1 MFFVDCHAFHCVEGG
16 VCAIDHPFYATQP
29 NEYLREQEYES
40 LPSKYGVLGV
50 EVRLFR
56 IGNEKLGL
64 VRIRARVGHG
74 HDSTGIEFKGGTN
87 LVTKRFALGAG

>member
-1 MFFVDCHAFHCVEGG
+1 VFFVDCRAFHCVEGG
-16 VCAIDHPFYATQP
+16 VCAIDYPVYATQP
-29 NEYLREQEYES
+29 NEYLLEQGNES

-50 EVRLFR
+50 EMRLFR
-56 IGNEKLGL
+56 IGNEKLSF

-87 LVTKRFALGAG
+87 LVTEWFALGVA